1 MSSPSGIGRWPFA
14 AANAGETG
22 DQGWTSLQH
31 LVLARVLVGS
41 LALPFGILLRPGVTA
56 HPLELL
62 WESFAALAAIA
73 SLSVLAIRL
82 RRGLAWQTA
91 VQLGLDL
98 GLVTFLAAQT
108 GARDSQFVLFYAL
121 VVITGGVLARV
132 PGGLLTAAGACAG
145 FLALPWLGGP
155 SVTAA
160 LAEGGALPKPELL
173 VSFLTMVGV
182 LSGVLGERVH
192 RTHGDLERTA
202 RELDRVRLDHDV
214 VLRHLATGVFAVD
227 QDGVV
232 GYLNPSAEQVLGTR
246 AIEVRGRHLSVAMPE
261 RLAPLRELI
270 LQTLLSGRGRTRAE
284 LMMHGPS
291 GRALPVGVSTNVL
304 MHEGEMT
311 GVVAVFQDLTEVRE
325 MERRARRNETLA
337 EVGALAAG
345 IAHELRN
352 GLKPISGSVEYLQ
365 RELRPEGEV
374 AQLMDLI
381 ARESTRL
388 NRFVT
393 ELLAYSRERDL
404 ALEPTD
410 LGDHLRELTSVLRHD
425 PRRGAAVE
433 IRLVPGEDP
442 VRVRMDRE
450 QMRQVWL
457 NLAAN
462 ALEAMG
468 ERGTLVVSVHPRE
481 GGRVDVE
488 FNDTGS
494 GIAAEDL
501 PRVGEPFFTTKRGG
515 TGLGLAI
522 AQRIV
527 ERHGGALALESVAG
541 QGTTVRVHLPAQV
554 EALAAAA

>member
-1 MSSPSGIGRWPFA
+1 VSTATGIGRRPFA
-14 AANAGETG
+14 AANAGEPG

-31 LVLARVLVGS
+31 LVLARVLVAS

-56 HPLELL
+56 RPLPLL
-62 WESFAALAAIA
+62 WEAFALTAAIA
-73 SLSVLAIRL
+73 TLSVLAIRW
-82 RRGLAWQTA
+82 RRGFWWQNAAQLAA
-91 VQLGLDL
+91 DL
-98 GLVTFLAAQT
+98 GLVTFLAART
-108 GARDSQFVLFYAL
+108 GGRDSQFVLFYAL
-121 VVITGGVLARV
+121 VVITGGVMARIS
-132 PGGLLTAAGACAG
+132 GGLLTAAGACAG
-145 FLALPWLGGP
+145 FLALPWLSGGSGAP
-155 SVTAA
+155 A
-160 LAEGGALPKPELL
+160 LAESGTLPKPELL

-232 GYLNPSAEQVLGTR
+232 GYLNPAAEQVLGTR
-246 AIEVRGRHLSVAMPE
+246 AIEVRGRHVSVAMPE
-261 RLAPLRELI
+261 RLAQLREVVLDT
-270 LQTLLSGRGRTRAE
+270 LQTGRGRTRVE
-284 LMMHGPS
+284 LMMRGPS
-291 GRALPVGVSTNVL
+291 GRPLPVGVSTNVL
-304 MHEGEMT
+304 THEDET
-311 GVVAVFQDLTEVRE
+311 SGVVAVFQDLTEVRE
-325 MERRARRNETLA
+325 MERRLRRSETLA

-345 IAHELRN
+345 VAHELRN

-365 RELRPEGEV
+365 RELKPEGEV

-381 ARESTRL
+381 ARESNRL
-388 NRFVT
+388 NRFVS
-393 ELLAYSRERDL
+393 ELLTYSRERDL

-410 LGDHLRELTSVLRHD
+410 LDEHLREVVSALRHD
-425 PRRGAAVE
+425 PRRGKDVD
-433 IRLVPGEDP
+433 IRLVPGDEP
-442 VRVRMDRE
+442 VHVRMDRE

-457 NLAAN
+457 NLAVN

-468 ERGTLVVSVHPRE
+468 ERGTLAMAAHARAD
-481 GGRVDVE
+481 GAVDVE
-488 FNDTGS
+488 FTDTGA

-541 QGTTVRVHLPAQV
+541 RGTTVRVQLPARV
-554 EALAAAA
+554 EALSQAA